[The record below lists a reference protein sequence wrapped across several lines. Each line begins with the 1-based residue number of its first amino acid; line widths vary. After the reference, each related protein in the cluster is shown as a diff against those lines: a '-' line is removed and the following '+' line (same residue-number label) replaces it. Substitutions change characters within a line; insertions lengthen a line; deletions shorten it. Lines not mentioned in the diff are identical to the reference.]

1 MNDQAAAW
9 GRAAAIYER
18 EFVDPNLPEVD
29 NPVRPALAAL
39 ARRGATGRGAA
50 VVADLGCGIGPL
62 LPFLAERFQ
71 TVYAVDFA
79 QGMLARARDKVGASK
94 NVVFLERPLQDLAPL
109 HGKLD
114 VGVAVNSFV
123 MPDVRDIDR
132 ALEETR
138 RCLKPGGVFLG
149 ILPAMDAVHYQTMLL
164 YDLALARGQP
174 PDAAR
179 KHAAAVNDHGDY
191 DFAFSQCAF
200 DGIQQHFWH
209 PFEIRYRFEKAGFRL
224 TRLKKVHLAW
234 RQFAGSRELTKHPPP
249 WDWFFAA
256 RTRRP

>member
-29 NPVRPALAAL
+29 NPVRAALTAL
-39 ARRGATGRGAA
+39 ARRGAR

-62 LPFLAERFQ
+62 LPLLAERFQ

-79 QGMLARARDKVGASK
+79 EGMLARARENVAGSK
-94 NVVFLERPLQDLAPL
+94 NVVFVERPLQDLTPL
-109 HGKLD
+109 HGGLD
-114 VGVAVNSFV
+114 VAVAVNSLV

-132 ALEETR
+132 SLDEVR
-138 RCLKPGGVFLG
+138 RCLKPDGVFLG

-164 YDLALARGQP
+164 LDVALARGQP
-174 PDAAR
+174 LDAAR
-179 KHAAAVNDHGDY
+179 KHAAALNDHRDY
-191 DFAFSQCAF
+191 DFAFGQCRF
-200 DGIQQHFWH
+200 HGIEQHFWQ
-209 PFEIRYRFEKAGFRL
+209 PFEIRHRFGKAGLRL

-256 RTRRP
+256 R